1 MKHYP
6 AFLSLKGKPCLVVGG
21 GNVAKRKVKGL
32 LAAQAKV
39 FVVSPELN
47 NELAEL
53 MAHHP
58 QRALHLA
65 KPFTDDDINT
75 HRYELI
81 FAATDQR
88 AVNARIAQLAQQH
101 AIRVNVAD
109 DPQASDFIVPSV
121 IDRSPVSVAVSTGG
135 ASPVLARQLRMK
147 LETMLPASC
156 GKLAEITE
164 AYREKVKQHFPQ
176 ADQRKRFWQKALHG
190 AFSEWVYMGNEEAAR
205 KRLDEMLEQDADTT
219 EVGEVYLVGAG
230 PGDPDLL
237 TFRAARLMLQ
247 AEVIVYDRLVARS
260 ILNMV
265 NPDAERIYVGKAKS
279 SHAVPQGKINEL
291 LVDLA
296 KQGKR
301 VLRLKG
307 GDPFI
312 FGRGGEEI
320 ETLAENGIPFQVVP
334 GITAAS
340 GCSSY
345 AGIPLTHRDY
355 AQSCTFATGHLKDG
369 SVDLDWDKLAQPNQ
383 TIVFYMG
390 LTGLPV
396 ISREL
401 IAHGV
406 SESMPAALIEQGT
419 TRNQRVHIGTL
430 KTLPQLVK
438 ERGVRAPTLTIVG
451 EVVKLHDTLRWYE
464 PERHVLASEF
474 SPEHTV
480 TEKP

>member
-1 MKHYP
+1 VAHYP
-6 AFLSLKGKPCLVVGG
+6 VFLNLNGQSCLVVGG
-21 GNVAKRKVKGL
+21 GKVASRKVESL
-32 LAAQAKV
+32 LQAGAEVTVISPDVK
-39 FVVSPELN
+39 PELGQVL
-47 NELAEL
+47 ERYPQHAT
-53 MAHHP
+53 HHARDFQDSDVEGMYLIIAATN
-58 QRALHLA
+58 QRA
-65 KPFTDDDINT
+65 TNS
-75 HRYELI
+75 R
-81 FAATDQR
+81 
-88 AVNARIAQLAQQH
+88 VAQLAK
-101 AIRVNVAD
+101 ANKIPVNVVD
-109 DPQASDFIVPSV
+109 NQKECTFIVPSV
-121 IDRSPVSVAVSTGG
+121 VDRSPVSIAVSTGG

-147 LETMLPASC
+147 LEAMVPSSC

-164 AYREKVKQHFPQ
+164 AYREKVKQHFPE
-176 ADQRKRFWQKALHG
+176 AKQRKKFWEKALRG
-190 AFSEWVYMGNEEAAR
+190 PFAELVYMGNEKAAR
-205 KRLDEMLEQDADTT
+205 QRMEDMLAHDSEQP

-247 AEVIVYDRLVARS
+247 ADVMVYDRLVARS
-260 ILNMV
+260 ILDMANQ
-265 NPDAERIYVGKAKS
+265 NAERIYVGKEKS
-279 SHAVPQGKINEL
+279 RHAVPQDKINDL

-334 GITAAS
+334 AVTAAS

-369 SVDLDWDKLAQPNQ
+369 SIDLDWDKLAKPRQ
-383 TIVFYMG
+383 TVVFYMG
-390 LTGLPV
+390 LTGIHV

-406 SESMPAALIEQGT
+406 PADMPAALIEQGT

-430 KTLPQLVK
+430 ATLPAMVK

-451 EVVKLHDTLRWYE
+451 EVVKLHEKLRWYE
-464 PERHVLASEF
+464 PERHVTASEF
-474 SPEHTV
+474 SLNPSE
-480 TEKP
+480 TEQA